1 MHKVSLPGVY
11 RMIRPEKS
19 GLPLV
24 FDSPHSGMG
33 YPDDFDFVCD
43 FAQLEKAEDRFVDE
57 LFAAA
62 PDYGAAFLAADF
74 PRSYIDVNR
83 CVSDLDP
90 GIIDDEWPDPLNP
103 SVRSQAGIGL
113 VRRLLRPGVPVYD
126 RALSVAEIRRR
137 IDTYYAP
144 YHAALA
150 ALIDDAYRE
159 NGQVWHVNCHSM
171 PPQSAFAGG
180 DGIFRAYP
188 ARNPDFVLGDR
199 DGTSCSLDFTHALR
213 DHLRHQGYTVAINDP
228 YKGVELVSRYS
239 DPAMGR
245 HSIQIEVCKSLYLED
260 DLITKSKNFNALRGD
275 INTLIEFCTD
285 YVRAQSVPLAA
296 D

>member
-11 RMIRPEKS
+11 RLARPDNS
-19 GLPLV
+19 LPLV
-24 FDSPHSGMG
+24 FDSPHSGVA
-33 YPDDFDFVCD
+33 YPADFDYACAFD
-43 FAQLEKAEDRFVDE
+43 HLEKAEDKYVDD

-62 PDYGAAFLAADF
+62 PDHGAAFLAADF

-90 GIIDDEWPDPLNP
+90 GILEDEWPDPLSP

-113 VRRLLRPGVPVYD
+113 VRRLVRPGMPVYE
-126 RALSVAEIRRR
+126 RALSAAEIRTR
-137 IDTYYAP
+137 IDTYYTP
-144 YHAALA
+144 YHDALA
-150 ALIDDAYRE
+150 GLINDAHATH
-159 NGQVWHVNCHSM
+159 GQVWHVNCHSM
-171 PPQSAFAGG
+171 PPQSAFAGQ
-180 DGIFRAYP
+180 DGMFRAYP

-199 DGTSCSLDFTHALR
+199 DGTTCALDFTHALR

-239 DPAMGR
+239 DPARGR

-260 DLITKSKNFNALRGD
+260 DLATKSKNYNALKED
-275 INTLIEFCTD
+275 INVLIDFCAR
-285 YVRAQSVPLAA
+285 YVRAQTMPLAA